1 MPLSF
6 SARVKGRF
14 DDSISIKV
22 FRVWTPQTPPP
33 YILGVDFDYDF
44 DSGLMLSQS
53 FVIIPMAM
61 LIYVEISVGWLGR
74 RYALL
79 EESIEQAT
87 LLLVSKLSHGNS
99 EVSKGH

>member
-1 MPLSF
+1 
-6 SARVKGRF
+6 
-14 DDSISIKV
+14 
-22 FRVWTPQTPPP
+22 
-33 YILGVDFDYDF
+33 
-44 DSGLMLSQS
+44 MLSQS

-61 LIYVEISVGWLGR
+61 FYVEISVGWLGR

-99 EVSKGH
+99 EVLKVIEEFLMQMQPF